1 MKRYNH
7 NIRKAIKNMQAQN
20 EFMQNV
26 ERFKETDFYK
36 KHVDKVF
43 YCKEMP
49 DIVYFASKTP
59 YTKEE
64 EDSCS
69 ILLGKDCILYD
80 VSYLQKTKSGKY
92 IVDLEEL

>member
-7 NIRKAIKNMQAQN
+7 NIRKGIKNMQAQN

-43 YCKEMP
+43 YCKEKLHRAP
-49 DIVYFASKTP
+49 
-59 YTKEE
+59 
-64 EDSCS
+64 
-69 ILLGKDCILYD
+69 
-80 VSYLQKTKSGKY
+80 
-92 IVDLEEL
+92 